1 MPDYKKM
8 YFYLFNQVTNSI
20 QQLKE
25 AQQEAERIYI
35 NSDDISPL
43 VSLENK
49 EKTFHNE
56 KKPT

>member
-49 EKTFHNE
+49 EKTFHNK

>member
-1 MPDYKKM
+1 M